1 MSNSTQILEGPRIE
15 AGINVKMDTSLEH
28 ALHKNSRELSIA
40 SGSPSSDF
48 ALERGIC
55 LHSKILVQDTFETCY
70 HCGVYLPKNGVK
82 AYKSEKMNYSAVF
95 PPKTIYETIT
105 KRLSNFKESLN
116 TDYSQIRQTYVEW
129 IIELAEKLGISANSQ
144 HLGIYLLDTVMFK
157 DASLT
162 PKIQLFAPICL
173 LVAAKT
179 IEFDGRIP
187 YIPKLRRYAGSTFS
201 IDDYRKAE
209 LQVLD
214 LIDWNAQFGTALEI
228 TEFLMCQGVLFSN
241 DKILEG
247 EGLTYISK
255 ESPAALRENTQHEN
269 TTRFGLK
276 SDHKELENNLSPSCL
291 KENHEN
297 SYSDVSTTGTNTES
311 KGQKNIEDEIS
322 PTFLKPS
329 FFKQHSTPAIMVST
343 PKGERI
349 TEKRVTEILRNFEI
363 SYLKILTLLSKD
375 IEFIEWQPSI
385 ISAAAIAFL
394 RAMNK
399 LVHVWND
406 ELENMTRHDLSQISS
421 CFELI
426 CKKYHTA
433 FSFSAPPLK
442 EALYSSDYNRIA
454 NDLKLVKANSIASE
468 KAYSSQTRYETS
480 NILTN
485 NFPRYTIN
493 ENSAILQN
501 NENKIVFNCPT
512 KYSQAT
518 NPMSSYYLREDLRS
532 RTRYANGTFGTEL
545 AQKNL
550 PRNTIFPSNYHP
562 SKFNTSHETSYTNA
576 TYPAAGPNTGNV
588 SSRIHTGTSV
598 DNSSTRNDQYPCN
611 SSLYGS
617 RNGGY

>member
-28 ALHKNSRELSIA
+28 ALQKNSRELSNV
-40 SGSPSSDF
+40 SGSPSSDIT
-48 ALERGIC
+48 LERGIC
-55 LHSKILVQDTFETCY
+55 PHSKIVVQDAFETCY

-82 AYKSEKMNYSAVF
+82 AFKSEKMNYSAVF

-105 KRLSNFKESLN
+105 RRLSHFKESLN

-144 HLGIYLLDTVMFK
+144 HLGIYLLDTVMYK
-157 DASLT
+157 NASLT

-201 IDDYRKAE
+201 VDDYRKAE

-214 LIDWNAQFGTALEI
+214 LIDWNAQFGTSLEI
-228 TEFLMCQGVLFSN
+228 TEFLMCQGVLFSS
-241 DKILEG
+241 DKIIDSEG
-247 EGLTYISK
+247 P
-255 ESPAALRENTQHEN
+255 SPAALRENTQHEN
-269 TTRFGLK
+269 TFRLGLK
-276 SDHKELENNLSPSCL
+276 SEAHKDLENSFSPCS
-291 KENHEN
+291 KENNEN
-297 SYSDVSTTGTNTES
+297 SYSDVSTTGTNTD
-311 KGQKNIEDEIS
+311 GTHKNIEDEVS
-322 PTFLKPS
+322 PTYMKLA
-329 FFKQHSTPAIMVST
+329 FFKQHSTPAVMVST
-343 PKGERI
+343 PKGERM
-349 TEKRVTEILRNFEI
+349 TEKRVNEILRNFEL
-363 SYLKILTLLSKD
+363 SYLKILTLLAKD
-375 IEFIEWQPSI
+375 IEFIEWQPNI

-399 LVHVWND
+399 LAQVWND
-406 ELENMTRHDLSQISS
+406 ELEAMTRLDLSQISS

-433 FSFSAPPLK
+433 FSFSAPALK
-442 EALYSSDYNRIA
+442 EYTSDYNRMA
-454 NDLKLVKANSIASE
+454 YNTDLKLVKANSIASE

-480 NILTN
+480 NILTT
-485 NFPRYTIN
+485 NFPRFSVN
-493 ENSAILQN
+493 ENSAVLQN

-518 NPMSSYYLREDLRS
+518 NPMSSYYLREDLKS
-532 RTRYANGTFGTEL
+532 RTRYAAHGTFNTEL
-545 AQKNL
+545 TQKNL

-562 SKFNTSHETSYTNA
+562 SKFNTSHDTSYT
-576 TYPAAGPNTGNV
+576 TYSAAAGPTAGNV
-588 SSRIHTGTSV
+588 SSRIYAGTSG
-598 DNSSTRNDQYPCN
+598 DNSSARNDQYPCN

-617 RNGGY
+617 KNSGY